1 MNIRRGEVH
10 EVVSFYSFL
19 EEPVDVVRVCTGPVV
34 RLQVSETERSQRLG
48 FSRSPASATAT
59 SRR

>member
-19 EEPVDVVRVCTGPVV
+19 QQPVDVVRSP
-34 RLQVSETERSQRLG
+34 
-48 FSRSPASATAT
+48 SPASAIAT
-59 SRR
+59 SRRS